1 MGAREEFGS
10 NPVNLRRVEHEP
22 WHEVGCRNGPLLR
35 RNLPGPEACHQ
46 NHKREDGKDA
56 GDEGPLHYFGFGRMP
71 SPLQRM
77 PVVLSQ
83 AHLSVLAVQFARDNS
98 AKRRLW
104 WCNTV
109 NLHPP
114 PFSTHPFTP
123 PCHPTLSPPAP

>member
-83 AHLSVLAVQFARDNS
+83 EHLSVLAGDLGWGKWVKGAWLT
-98 AKRRLW
+98 RR
-104 WCNTV
+104 
-109 NLHPP
+109 
-114 PFSTHPFTP
+114 
-123 PCHPTLSPPAP
+123 AQK